1 MRAKST
7 ARVALAV
14 GIVAGFI
21 AIGPVVRLFAG
32 PINPMVFKKKFEDS
46 KKDAEV
52 VAEVRVLSAVC
63 TETAGEGKAKSVTLQ
78 LSLQVMDSEKGPTKK
93 NDVLV
98 VTHKVNLPGGPG
110 PGTYGY
116 MAAVRQFPFTPGAK
130 GSVTLRWDMEKRQYA
145 AIAGWVPEPNFAVT
159 ALPKEVGQASVA
171 SEPTKK

>member
-1 MRAKST
+1 MRAKS
-7 ARVALAV
+7 RVWVALAAM
-14 GIVAGFI
+14 VAGVF
-21 AIGPVVRLFAG
+21 AIGPVLQVIAG

-78 LSLQVMDSEKGPTKK
+78 LSLQVLDNEKGPTKK

-98 VTHKVNLPGGPG
+98 VTHKVNLPTGPG

-116 MAAVRQFPFTPGAK
+116 RASAQQFPFTPGIK
-130 GSVTLRWDMEKRQYA
+130 GSVALRWDKEKRQYTA
-145 AIAGWVPEPNFAVT
+145 VAGWVPEPNLAV
-159 ALPKEVGQASVA
+159 ASLPTDVGQAKVA
-171 SEPTKK
+171 SEATKN